1 MFRIKVTGNGK
12 GKIEKSILI
21 RKGEK
26 ERRKGKKPTNSEA
39 SKQKQK

>member
-1 MFRIKVTGNGK
+1 MG
-12 GKIEKSILI
+12 ILI

-26 ERRKGKKPTNSEA
+26 ERLKGKKPTNSEA